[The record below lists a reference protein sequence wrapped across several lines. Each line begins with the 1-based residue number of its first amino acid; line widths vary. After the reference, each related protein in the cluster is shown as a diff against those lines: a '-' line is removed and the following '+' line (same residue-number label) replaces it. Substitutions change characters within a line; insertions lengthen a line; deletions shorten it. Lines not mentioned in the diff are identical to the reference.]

1 MAQLTCER
9 LWLGYEGKPV
19 IEDLS
24 FSVEPGE
31 YLCVIGENGSG
42 KTTLMRT
49 ILGLQKPLRG
59 SVRFGDG
66 LRKSG
71 IGYLPQRTDVQKDF
85 PAAVR
90 EVVLS
95 GCQARL
101 GRRPFYSRADKKRA
115 EENMEKMGI
124 SAFAKRCFREL
135 SGGQQQ
141 RVLLARALCATEKLL
156 FLDEPVSGLDPHVT
170 AEMYALIRSLNRD
183 GITVIMITH
192 DVETALRD
200 ATHILS
206 VGHEIFHGTKEE
218 WLAREKG
225 GERT

>member
-1 MAQLTCER
+1 MSKILEFIDVNA
-9 LWLGYEGKPV
+9 GYGR
-19 IEDLS
+19 IQILNDLS

-49 ILGLQKPLRG
+49 VLGLQKPLRG
-59 SVRFGDG
+59 SVSFGDG
-66 LRKSG
+66 LRESG

-101 GRRPFYSRADKKRA
+101 GRKPFYSREDKKRA

-124 SAFAKRCFREL
+124 SAREAL
-135 SGGQQQ
+135 FPGAV
-141 RVLLARALCATEKLL
+141 RRPAAARTAGPGALR
-156 FLDEPVSGLDPHVT
+156 H
-170 AEMYALIRSLNRD
+170 RQ
-183 GITVIMITH
+183 TVIPGRTGLG
-192 DVETALRD
+192 AG
-200 ATHILS
+200 S
-206 VGHEIFHGTKEE
+206 
-218 WLAREKG
+218 ARH
-225 GERT
+225 R